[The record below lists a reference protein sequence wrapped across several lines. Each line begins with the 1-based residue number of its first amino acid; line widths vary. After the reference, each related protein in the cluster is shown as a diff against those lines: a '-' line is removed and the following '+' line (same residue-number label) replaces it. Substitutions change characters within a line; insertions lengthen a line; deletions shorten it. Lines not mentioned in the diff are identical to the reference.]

1 MRRLAII
8 GALSAC
14 LLGGAPLAAMADDKT
29 EKALEERIKKLE
41 KMVDVLTTHEAKEAK
56 EEGKEKE
63 KAAKA
68 GEKPLS
74 VGSTG
79 SGKLIY
85 AKPFVSAPKAIVG
98 GYMDFE
104 TNFLTNQNL
113 TRSRATNFEVARFIP
128 FIYGDV
134 TDRIKVAAEIEIEHG
149 GPNNVGGG
157 GEIKIE
163 FATLDYLIAEPLNFR
178 AGILLM
184 PMGKFNLLHD
194 SPLNDLTDRPLVS
207 RLILPST
214 YFLPGMGFYGTLY
227 PSKLSKLDYEL
238 YVTNGFA
245 KNTAVT
251 DTGIRDAGGFT
262 RTDNNNNKGVIGRVA
277 FSPFLGVEVGG
288 SAAHAAYTPNADKYI
303 NMYAIDW
310 TLQRGPFEVIGEAG
324 WARIDDPSPSFG
336 AVAATGFTNGM
347 AGYYVQGNYHFL
359 PDFLKKWAPTH
370 FTDASTFTAV
380 VRWDNIDTDTN
391 NRTLTAT
398 GGNTR
403 ELQRLTL
410 GLNFRPIEDTVF
422 KFDYQFNSQL
432 NTNNV
437 STSVAGEAVRI
448 DGNGFLFS
456 VATYF

>member
-1 MRRLAII
+1 MRRLALI

-14 LLGGAPLAAMADDKT
+14 LLGGAPLAAMADEKT

-41 KMVDVLTTHEAKEAK
+41 KMVEVLTKHEAEEAK
-56 EEGKEKE
+56 VKVTKE
-63 KAAKA
+63 

-74 VGSTG
+74 VGTTG

-85 AKPFVSAPKAIVG
+85 AKPFVSAPKATVG
-98 GYMDFE
+98 GYMDYE
-104 TNFLTNQNL
+104 TNFLTDRNL
-113 TRSRATNFEVARFIP
+113 TRTRATNFEVARFVP

-157 GEIKIE
+157 GEIKME
-163 FATLDYLIAEPLNFR
+163 FATIDYLITEPLNFR
-178 AGILLM
+178 GGILLM

-207 RLILPST
+207 RLIIPST
-214 YFLPGMGFYGTLY
+214 YFVPGMGFYGTLY
-227 PSKLSKLDYEL
+227 PSRLSKLDYEI
-238 YVTNGFA
+238 YVHNGLA
-245 KNTAVT
+245 TTQGTAVT
-251 DTGIRDAGGFT
+251 DATGLRGFGGNT
-262 RTDNNNNKGVIGRVA
+262 RTDNNNDKGVIGRVA
-277 FSPFLGVEVGG
+277 FSPILGIEVAG
-288 SAAHAAYTPNADKYI
+288 SFNHSAYTPNADKYI

-310 TLQRGPFEVIGEAG
+310 TLQRGPFEVIGEAA
-324 WARIDDPSPSFG
+324 WARIDSPGFG
-336 AVAATGFTNGM
+336 PVTTNGM

-380 VRWDNIDTDTN
+380 VRWDDIDTDTD

-398 GGNTR
+398 GGNTG

-422 KFDYQFNSQL
+422 KFDYQLNSQL
-432 NTNNV
+432 GTNLTPGNN
-437 STSVAGEAVRI
+437 SRI

>member
-8 GALSAC
+8 GVLSAC
-14 LLGGAPLAAMADDKT
+14 LLGGAPLSAMADEKT

-41 KMVDVLTTHEAKEAK
+41 KMVEVLTKHEAREAK

-85 AKPFVSAPKAIVG
+85 AKPFVSAPKATVG
-98 GYMDFE
+98 GYMDYE
-104 TNFLTNQNL
+104 TNFLTDRNL
-113 TRSRATNFEVARFIP
+113 TRTRATNFEVARFIP

-163 FATLDYLIAEPLNFR
+163 FATIDYLITEPLNFR
-178 AGILLM
+178 AGILLT
-184 PMGKFNLLHD
+184 PVGKFNLLHD

-207 RLILPST
+207 RLIIPST
-214 YFLPGMGFYGTLY
+214 WFVPGMGFYGTFY
-227 PSKLSKLDYEL
+227 PSRLSKLDYEI

-245 KNTAVT
+245 TTQGTAVT
-251 DTGIRDAGGFT
+251 DATGLRGFGGNT
-262 RTDNNNNKGVIGRVA
+262 RTDNNNDKGVVGRVA
-277 FSPFLGVEVGG
+277 FSPFLGVEVAG

-303 NMYAIDW
+303 NIYAIDW
-310 TLQRGPFEVIGEAG
+310 TLQRGPFEVIGEAA
-324 WARIDDPSPSFG
+324 WARIDSPGFG
-336 AVAATGFTNGM
+336 PVTTNGM

-380 VRWDNIDTDTN
+380 VRWDDIDTDTN

-398 GGNTR
+398 GGNTG
-403 ELQRLTL
+403 ELQRVTL
-410 GLNFRPIEDTVF
+410 GLNFRPVEDTVF
-422 KFDYQFNSQL
+422 KLDYQFNSQVG
-432 NTNNV
+432 TNLTPGNN
-437 STSVAGEAVRI
+437 SRI

>member
-1 MRRLAII
+1 MRRLALI
-8 GALSAC
+8 GVLSAC
-14 LLGGAPLAAMADDKT
+14 LLGGAPLAAMADEKT

-41 KMVDVLTTHEAKEAK
+41 KMVEALEKHEAEEAK
-56 EEGKEKE
+56 VKVTKE
-63 KAAKA
+63 

-74 VGSTG
+74 VGTTG

-85 AKPFVSAPKAIVG
+85 AKPFVSAPKATVG

-104 TNFLTNQNL
+104 TNFLTDQNL
-113 TRSRATNFEVARFIP
+113 TRTRATNFETARFVP

-157 GEIKIE
+157 GEIKME
-163 FATLDYLIAEPLNFR
+163 FATIDYLITEPLNFR
-178 AGILLM
+178 GGILLI

-207 RLILPST
+207 RLIIPST
-214 YFLPGMGFYGTLY
+214 WFVPGLGFYGTLY

-245 KNTAVT
+245 KNTPVT
-251 DTGIRDAGGFT
+251 DAGLRGAGGFT
-262 RTDNNNNKGVIGRVA
+262 KTDNNNDKGVVGRVA
-277 FSPFLGVEVGG
+277 FSPILGIEVAG
-288 SAAHAAYTPNADKYI
+288 SFNHAAYTPNADKDI
-303 NMYAIDW
+303 TLFAVDW
-310 TLQRGPFEVIGEAG
+310 TLQRGPFEVIGEAA
-324 WARIDDPSPSFG
+324 WARIDNPSPSFG

-359 PDFLKKWAPTH
+359 PDFLKKWAPRH

-380 VRWDNIDTDTN
+380 VRWDDIDTDTN

-398 GGNTR
+398 GGNTG

-432 NTNNV
+432 GTNLAPGNN
-437 STSVAGEAVRI
+437 SRI

>member
-1 MRRLAII
+1 M
-8 GALSAC
+8 
-14 LLGGAPLAAMADDKT
+14 
-29 EKALEERIKKLE
+29 
-41 KMVDVLTTHEAKEAK
+41 
-56 EEGKEKE
+56 KE

-98 GYMDFE
+98 GYMDYE
-104 TNFLTNQNL
+104 ANFLTDRNL
-113 TRSRATNFEVARFIP
+113 TRTRATNFEVARFIP

-245 KNTAVT
+245 TTQGTAIT
-251 DTGIRDAGGFT
+251 DSTGLRGFGGNT
-262 RTDNNNNKGVIGRVA
+262 RTDN
-277 FSPFLGVEVGG
+277 
-288 SAAHAAYTPNADKYI
+288 
-303 NMYAIDW
+303 
-310 TLQRGPFEVIGEAG
+310 
-324 WARIDDPSPSFG
+324 
-336 AVAATGFTNGM
+336 
-347 AGYYVQGNYHFL
+347 
-359 PDFLKKWAPTH
+359 
-370 FTDASTFTAV
+370 
-380 VRWDNIDTDTN
+380 
-391 NRTLTAT
+391 
-398 GGNTR
+398 
-403 ELQRLTL
+403 
-410 GLNFRPIEDTVF
+410 
-422 KFDYQFNSQL
+422 
-432 NTNNV
+432 
-437 STSVAGEAVRI
+437 
-448 DGNGFLFS
+448 
-456 VATYF
+456 